1 MASLKLLKEDHREF
15 LLLPPEQYSTKTF
28 KEIYIETLV
37 NLGEKDEG
45 LNLNV
50 AKTLSLIWRLDQNS
64 IPLSLLSKIF
74 DYLL

>member
-1 MASLKLLKEDHREF
+1 M
-15 LLLPPEQYSTKTF
+15 LLPFDDYSNKSF

-50 AKTLSLIWRLDQNS
+50 AKTVSLVWRLDQNS
-64 IPLSLLSKIF
+64 TPKQLLPKIYDF
-74 DYLL
+74 ILDCMAAVRVD

>member
-1 MASLKLLKEDHREF
+1 
-15 LLLPPEQYSTKTF
+15 
-28 KEIYIETLV
+28 V

-64 IPLSLLSKIF
+64 IPLGLLPKIF
-74 DYLL
+74 DYLLECMVTNRLEE